1 MHDHTSHIFWRK
13 APTDPGFRG
22 GTQPEFWFLH
32 QVWCSQVGPKIAPR
46 APKIVPRCSKVA
58 HKIAPR
64 APKIAPRCSQVGPK
78 IAPKGPKVGHKML
91 PSWSHL
97 NMHDHTN
104 HIFLEKGPHRPLNY
118 AMKSCAYRLWVRNK
132 RWVDGWLS
140 GFAPGRD
147 NLWGNREKKRFKY
160 KWTKVTNHIL
170 ICTTIPITFF
180 WRKAPT
186 DP

>member
-13 APTDPGFRG
+13 APTDPG
-22 GTQPEFWFLH
+22 FLH

-118 AMKSCAYRLWVRNK
+118 AMKSL
-132 RWVDGWLS
+132 GF
-140 GFAPGRD
+140 GFAINAESMAGYLGSP
-147 NLWGNREKKRFKY
+147 LEETICEEIEKRKCWIIKELRF
-160 KWTKVTNHIL
+160 
-170 ICTTIPITFF
+170 PITS
-180 WRKAPT
+180 
-186 DP
+186 